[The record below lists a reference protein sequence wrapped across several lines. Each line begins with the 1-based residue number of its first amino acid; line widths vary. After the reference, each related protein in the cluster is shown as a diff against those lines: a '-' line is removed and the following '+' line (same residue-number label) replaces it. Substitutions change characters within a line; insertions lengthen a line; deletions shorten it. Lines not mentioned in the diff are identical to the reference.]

1 MPRHPAYGKQR
12 VPPELITESPNVRD
26 IRSDRSPRGRS
37 LSPPP
42 AGSSVL
48 TSNSKRDYWFDQ
60 VPAEELK
67 FMQEVSR
74 RIRDHGPG
82 LLDTL
87 KEREREN
94 PKFDF
99 LFEKEV
105 SMFHG
110 SN

>member
-1 MPRHPAYGKQR
+1 
-12 VPPELITESPNVRD
+12 
-26 IRSDRSPRGRS
+26 
-37 LSPPP
+37 
-42 AGSSVL
+42 
-48 TSNSKRDYWFDQ
+48 

-99 LFEKEV
+99 LFENEV
-105 SMFHG
+105 RMFHG